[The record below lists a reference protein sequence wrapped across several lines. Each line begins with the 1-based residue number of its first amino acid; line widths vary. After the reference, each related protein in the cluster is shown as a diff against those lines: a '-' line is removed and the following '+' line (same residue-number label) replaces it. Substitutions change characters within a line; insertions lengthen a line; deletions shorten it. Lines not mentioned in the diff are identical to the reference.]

1 MKGKILEWANER
13 GILNPDFKLK
23 QYTKLQEE
31 ANELLIAIVDN
42 NKEEQADAIGDCY
55 VVLTILAWQLGLD
68 IDDCI
73 KGAYNEIKNRKG
85 VLSNGTFKKD

>member
-13 GILNPDFKLK
+13 GILNSDFKLK

-31 ANELLIAIVDN
+31 ANELLIAIVDD

-55 VVLTILAWQLGLD
+55 VVLTILAWQLCLD

-73 KGAYNEIKNRKG
+73 KGAYNEIKNRTG
-85 VLSNGTFKKD
+85 VLTNGTFIKD